1 MGWQLWVTLASIL
14 ALSIAMLCC
23 VALCAMRCFY
33 PAGSRDP
40 KVRAFLP
47 WRVADRPAN
56 EPDRYIMKNGELAW
70 RDAEAPPPR
79 AQYVS

>member
-1 MGWQLWVTLASIL
+1 MAWQLWVTLASIL

-33 PAGSRDP
+33 PAGAR
-40 KVRAFLP
+40 
-47 WRVADRPAN
+47 DRPAN
-56 EPDRYIMKNGELAW
+56 EPERYIMKNGELAW

-79 AQYVS
+79 AQLVG

>member
-1 MGWQLWVTLASIL
+1 MGWQLWVTLVSTFVV
-14 ALSIAMLCC
+14 SIAMLCC

-33 PAGSRDP
+33 PAGTRYP

-47 WRVADRPAN
+47 WRVADRPAGA
-56 EPDRYIMKNGELAW
+56 RGQYIVKNGELAW

-79 AQYVS
+79 EAYQA